1 MDKISSKYIIKN
13 ILSYCSL
20 NIFLKIIKINKKLQ
34 NFLDISLN
42 TYQKIFLLNKLQINY
57 DEINIDKLII
67 FLNKEFKNFN
77 NTKDKTI
84 LEEIIQKI
92 KKEKISIPATNIP
105 VSSYQQMK
113 ITLNNEIKWY
123 KNENII
129 KLDFKELYSISEK
142 YIRIP
147 PGIFPNLKVLYIN
160 NKFIVP
166 SSMIINL
173 SELII
178 DYYFD
183 HKILFINDINKE
195 EIDLN
200 NLLYLTIKSYH
211 KGKNINYNNNDIISN
226 FNFNYKIKF
235 HLTKLKQLTIN
246 TISND
251 DNSFLVNYF
260 DLDILY
266 NATLDKKVENLPKLK
281 IKYFQ
286 FESIMNSLNY
296 LSIKNNI
303 IINIEKTIFINFEMK
318 TFQNGLK
325 NYRFNIEHFNF
336 NLCKNRIH
344 SLEEKYE
351 ENKNK
356 KKMLT
361 FYKYY
366 NYFKEINISMNDNLN
381 VIKIGN
387 YGYLN
392 SDKINNIFNI
402 KKNNY
407 SVQQIYLNFKN
418 KSEKYYYNLCTNISK
433 FKVLNKLY
441 LFDCIPKCKIMS
453 FIESISKLKLLEQIY
468 IISYEKLSN
477 KEIKSIQK
485 ILPQASIKVD
495 IGNNKTFIIQNY
507 VKDNGDDI
515 FFL

>member
-1 MDKISSKYIIKN
+1 MDKITSKYIIKN
-13 ILSYCSL
+13 IESFCSL
-20 NIFLKIIKINKKLQ
+20 NIILKIIKINKKLQ
-34 NFLDISLN
+34 NLLDISLN
-42 TYQKIFLLNKLQINY
+42 TYQKIFLLQKLPINY

-77 NTKDKTI
+77 NKKDKTI

-92 KKEKISIPATNIP
+92 KKEKVSIPTTNIP
-105 VSSYQQMK
+105 VSANQQMK
-113 ITLNNEIKWY
+113 VVLNNEIKWY

-129 KLDFKELYSISEK
+129 KLDFKELYSISQK
-142 YIRIP
+142 YITIP

-160 NKFIVP
+160 NKFIAP
-166 SSMIINL
+166 SSIIINL

-178 DYYFD
+178 DYYFNN
-183 HKILFINDINKE
+183 KILFINDINKE

-200 NLLYLTIKSYH
+200 NLIYLTIKSYH
-211 KGKNINYNNNDIISN
+211 KGKNINYSNNNIIQ
-226 FNFNYKIKF
+226 NFNYKIKF
-235 HLTKLKQLTIN
+235 HLTKIKQLTIN

-251 DNSFLVNYF
+251 DNSFLINYF

-266 NATLDKKVENLPKLK
+266 NATLYKKNENLVKLK
-281 IKYFQ
+281 TEYFQ

-296 LSIKNNI
+296 LSITNNI
-303 IINIEKTIFINFEMK
+303 IINIDIKIMVNFEMK
-318 TFQNGLK
+318 TYQNGLK
-325 NYRFNIEHFNF
+325 NYRFNVEHFNF
-336 NLCKNRIH
+336 DLCKSRIH
-344 SLEEKYE
+344 SFEEKFE

-361 FYKYY
+361 FYKNY
-366 NYFKEINISMNDNLN
+366 NYFYEINISMNDNLN

-387 YGYLN
+387 FGYLN

-433 FKVLNKLY
+433 FKMLNKLY
-441 LFDCIPKCKIMS
+441 LFDCIPKCRIIS

-468 IISYEKLSN
+468 IISYEKLTN

-485 ILPQASIKVD
+485 ILPQTSIKVD
-495 IGNNKTFIIQNY
+495 IRNNKTIITQNY

-515 FFL
+515 FIL